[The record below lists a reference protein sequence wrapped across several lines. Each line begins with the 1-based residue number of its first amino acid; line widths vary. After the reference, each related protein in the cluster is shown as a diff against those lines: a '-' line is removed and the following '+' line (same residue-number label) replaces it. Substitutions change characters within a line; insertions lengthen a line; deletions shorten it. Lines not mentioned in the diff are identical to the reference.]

1 MEECSN
7 LRKYVR
13 NKKIFIPAFIGMVVL
28 FLALV
33 GITGDRIF
41 ALAVNEMAGYLVDN
55 DSFGDVEFTIED
67 EDWEGEGTLE
77 VSISPGVFDEEK
89 WESGEPPVEMALVKA
104 DGEVVKGDQLF
115 EEITRMAQADAGN
128 TTEPEGAPEAGARAD
143 LGADA
148 DAAAGAEPGEP
159 HEIVRMRVE
168 AYTASYLRDPFY
180 SLISADR
187 DMPSK
192 LLDISRAKMVGSVWG
207 ETSIIALLEDDAGR
221 SYALK
226 AGDKIVNG
234 KVVSVSPAS
243 VTFSVTVFG
252 LTKNVTLELADE
264 GEW

>member
-1 MEECSN
+1 MVECSN

-13 NKKIFIPAFIGMVVL
+13 NKKIFIPAFTGVVVL

-55 DSFGDVEFTIED
+55 DSFGDVEFTVED

-77 VSISPGVFDEEK
+77 VSISPGVFDEEEWK
-89 WESGEPPVEMALVKA
+89 SGEPPVEMALVKA
-104 DGEVVKGDQLF
+104 DGEVVKGEKLI
-115 EEITRMAQADAGN
+115 EEITRMAQAGAGKPIG
-128 TTEPEGAPEAGARAD
+128 PEGGPEAGAAAVQR
-143 LGADA
+143 GEA
-148 DAAAGAEPGEP
+148 DAAEGAGQGEK
-159 HEIVRMRVE
+159 HEIVRKHIE

-180 SLISADR
+180 SLISADK
-187 DMPSK
+187 DMPNK

-207 ETSIIALLEDDAGR
+207 ETCIIALLEDDAGR

-226 AGDKIVNG
+226 AGDKVVNG

>member
-13 NKKIFIPAFIGMVVL
+13 NKKIFIPAFIGTIVL
-28 FLALV
+28 FFALV

-67 EDWEGEGTLE
+67 GDREGEGALE

-89 WESGEPPVEMALVKA
+89 WESGEPPVELALVTA
-104 DGEVVKGDQLF
+104 DGEVVKGEELF

-128 TTEPEGAPEAGARAD
+128 EAEPGAAPETDAGAD
-143 LGADA
+143 LEAEA
-148 DAAAGAEPGEP
+148 DAAEGSEPREQ
-159 HEIVRMRVE
+159 HEIVRKHVK

-187 DMPSK
+187 DMPNK
-192 LLDISRAKMVGSVWG
+192 LLDISRGKMVGSVWG

-252 LTKNVTLELADE
+252 LTKNVTLELAGE

>member
-1 MEECSN
+1 MEETSS

-13 NKKIFIPAFIGMVVL
+13 NKKIFIPAFIGMIVI
-28 FLALV
+28 FFALI
-33 GITGDRIF
+33 GITGDKLF

-55 DSFGDVEFTIED
+55 DSFGDVELTIED

-77 VSISPGVFDEEK
+77 MTISPGVFDQDE
-89 WESGEPPVEMALVKA
+89 WESDEPPVEFALVTPE
-104 DGEVVKGDQLF
+104 GEVKKGEELF
-115 EEITRMAQADAGN
+115 EEITRVAQADAGGSP
-128 TTEPEGAPEAGARAD
+128 EPASPQGEEPD
-143 LGADA
+143 V
-148 DAAAGAEPGEP
+148 GAEAQTGEEVDAEP
-159 HEIVRMRVE
+159 PEKHEIVRQRMS

-187 DMPSK
+187 DMPAK
-192 LLDISRAKMVGSVWG
+192 LLDISRGKMVGSVWG
-207 ETSIIALLEDDAGR
+207 EKSIIALLEDEAGR

-264 GEW
+264 G